1 MTRVALREQAASS
14 SPLPREGHQLLL
26 LGLSPDGSPGTA
38 QMSQHSSPP
47 CEDTHSALDS
57 RGPHLRPSKSR
68 TLMLKGSWLGWG
80 ASSHV
85 EMVGVSRHQ
94 ATQRPA
100 TLTEG
105 GLLAFFSQSLHVKV
119 TYFLVPKKH
128 HDEQLCQAWD
138 RQEGSWAWGTLL
150 S

>member
-1 MTRVALREQAASS
+1 
-14 SPLPREGHQLLL
+14 
-26 LGLSPDGSPGTA
+26 
-38 QMSQHSSPP
+38 
-47 CEDTHSALDS
+47 
-57 RGPHLRPSKSR
+57 
-68 TLMLKGSWLGWG
+68 MLKGSWLGWG

-94 ATQRPA
+94 TTQRPA